1 MVYMDQKIYNEM
13 GLVPFPISGLTR
25 EDPPVLI
32 QKRVELDNL
41 KLYGGPGPNWV
52 GKI

>member
-25 EDPPVLI
+25 EDPPALI